1 MWFKKK
7 SEQDARTE
15 TYQTIFDLVK
25 EIEAVEKKAKNDKFA
40 NYLKKL
46 KEDLQFSVNNNKK
59 ILRRYPKKV
68 RAILEDIYDLLNH
81 EIWNSKRIKKKL
93 RHMDEIIKDIELL

>member
-1 MWFKKK
+1 MCFKKR
-7 SEQDARTE
+7 SEQETRTE
-15 TYQTIFDLVK
+15 TYQTIYDLVK

-40 NYLKKL
+40 EYLKKL
-46 KEDLQFSVNNNKK
+46 KEKLQFSVNNNKK

-81 EIWNSKRIKKKL
+81 EIWNSNRIKKKL
-93 RHMDEIIKDIELL
+93 RNMEEVIKEIELL